1 MGADSVISNLA
12 YAIYDA
18 EPWLFAL
25 LTSRLHMAWLS
36 SVGGK
41 LKTDYRYSNTL
52 VYNTFPV
59 PPLNEKTKEKLTA
72 AALRVLDV
80 REYHCEKTLA
90 ELYDPDKMPDDL
102 KNAHL
107 AIDYLVDSLYS
118 KKPFETDEERLAV
131 LFDLY
136 EKMTAEEAEREAAAK
151 AAKKTSRRART
162 PKVTS
167 SAPATTPT
175 THEN

>member
-1 MGADSVISNLA
+1 MR
-12 YAIYDA
+12 
-18 EPWLFAL
+18 E
-25 LTSRLHMAWLS
+25 
-36 SVGGK
+36 
-41 LKTDYRYSNTL
+41 DYQYSNTI
-52 VYNTFPV
+52 VYNNLPV
-59 PPLNEKTKEKLTA
+59 PPLSEKIKEKLTA

-90 ELYDPDKMPDDL
+90 ELYDPDKMPADL

-136 EKMTAEEAEREAAAK
+136 EKMIAEEAEREAAAK
-151 AAKKTSRRART
+151 AAKKTSRSARG
-162 PKVTS
+162 PKATA